1 MSKTYRVSHIPK
13 PVEITLS
20 AKEASALAIQCI
32 CEVSNWKPDWYLT
45 HDSGTTHV
53 AENVQ
58 AYTTHS
64 FSYEEKIRQATTEDL
79 LTFKLVEKL
88 KKL

>member
-1 MSKTYRVSHIPK
+1 MSKTYRVSHVPN

-20 AKEASALAIQCI
+20 AKEANRIAIECI
-32 CEVSNWKPDWYLT
+32 CEVTNWKPDWYLT

-53 AENVQ
+53 TEKIF

-64 FSYEEKIRQATTEDL
+64 FEYEEKIRQATTEDL
-79 LTFKLVEKL
+79 LTFKIIEKL